1 MEIEC
6 DPAKDARNVAKHG
19 LSLRAAVD
27 FNWDAAFE
35 REDDRFN
42 YGEIRFVA
50 MGIIGGRL
58 PVFAF
63 TEGSHDDAVRA
74 ISLRPAEK
82 HEARFYH
89 GQV

>member
-1 MEIEC
+1 MKVEF
-6 DPAKDARNVAKHG
+6 DPAKDVRNIAKHG
-19 LSLRAAVD
+19 LSLRAAED
-27 FNWDAAFE
+27 FDWDTAFE
-35 REDDRFN
+35 REDDRFD
-42 YGEIRFVA
+42 YGEVRFVA
-50 MGIIGGRL
+50 LGMIAGRL
-58 PVFAF
+58 HVLAF